1 MTSESGGAMS
11 EREEVLREFGVDE
24 LVRLLPMPVS
34 ESVSTL
40 ADEIVRLRSQLA
52 AAEKVVGAA
61 IRYIDG
67 DVNDPWGY
75 QEDDRY
81 DDLWEAVTD
90 EKDRRARAKEARR

>member
-1 MTSESGGAMS
+1 MS
-11 EREEVLREFGVDE
+11 EREEVVRYSVHDE
-24 LVRLLPMPVS
+24 YIMPAEEGGDWVRYDDY
-34 ESVSTL
+34 
-40 ADEIVRLRSQLA
+40 AALRSQLA